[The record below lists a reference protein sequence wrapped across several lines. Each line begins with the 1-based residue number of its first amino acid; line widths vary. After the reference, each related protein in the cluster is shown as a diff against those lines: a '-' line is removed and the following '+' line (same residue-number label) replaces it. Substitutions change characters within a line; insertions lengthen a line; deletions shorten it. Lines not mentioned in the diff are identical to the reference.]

1 MSEKDK
7 RVTLRKSKKFA
18 EKHGLH
24 AKPDSLIQA
33 EILKHAK
40 NNELPCAV
48 AFEIAKDLGI
58 AADLVGMTADLINF
72 RLIKCQLGLFGYYP
86 KKKMITPHTQVDPD
100 LKNAISEALIN
111 EQLPCKSAWE
121 IASRFN
127 IRKMAVGGACEALKV
142 KIKPCQIGAF

>member
-1 MSEKDK
+1 MKF
-7 RVTLRKSKKFA
+7 RKSKKFA
-18 EKHGLH
+18 EKHGPD

-58 AADLVGMTADLINF
+58 AVGLVGITADLIDF
-72 RLIKCQLGLFGYYP
+72 RLVKCQLGLFGYYP
-86 KKKMITPHTQVDPD
+86 QKKMITPDTQLDPD
-100 LKNAISEALIN
+100 LKDAVSEALIN
-111 EQLPCKSAWE
+111 AQLPCKSAWE

-127 IRKMAVGGACEALKV
+127 IRKMTVSGVCEALKV